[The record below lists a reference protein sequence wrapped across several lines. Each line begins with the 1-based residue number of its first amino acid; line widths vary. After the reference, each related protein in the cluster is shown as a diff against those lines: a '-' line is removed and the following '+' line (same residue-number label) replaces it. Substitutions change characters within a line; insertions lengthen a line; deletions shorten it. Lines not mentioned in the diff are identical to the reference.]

1 TLDDVKEV
9 LIAGAFGSYIR
20 ETSGLT
26 IGLFP
31 ELPNGKIKF
40 IGNAASEGARLALVS
55 QEERKLCEELARKSE
70 YIELS
75 SRMDFQDEYVMALY
89 LPNDIFSL

>member
-1 TLDDVKEV
+1 M
-9 LIAGAFGSYIR
+9 A
-20 ETSGLT
+20 

-31 ELPNGKIKF
+31 ELPNGKIIS

-55 QEERKLCEELARKSE
+55 QEERELCAELARKSE

-75 SRMDFQDEYVMALY
+75 SRPDFQDEYVMAMY
-89 LPNDIFSL
+89 LPRS